1 MTCWGDM
8 RTAAHLQ
15 QLQGVAVVGNQ
26 HLQGGVV
33 HRRVVNLDGGQ
44 RFGVDEHDCQRG
56 HKVGLGRGKKM
67 LTKALF
73 RSPCYV

>member
-33 HRRVVNLDGGQ
+33 HRRVINLDRGQ
-44 RFGVDEHDCQRG
+44 RFGVDEHDCQRR
-56 HKVGLGRGKKM
+56 HEVVLE
-67 LTKALF
+67 
-73 RSPCYV
+73 